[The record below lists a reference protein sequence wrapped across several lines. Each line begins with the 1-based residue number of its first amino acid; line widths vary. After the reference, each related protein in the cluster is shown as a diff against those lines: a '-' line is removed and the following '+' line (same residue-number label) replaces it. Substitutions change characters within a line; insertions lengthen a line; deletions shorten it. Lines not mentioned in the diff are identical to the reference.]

1 MDRPNDLCR
10 IEAKL
15 PTTYRIE
22 HRTYYEYTSPVSY
35 SQNQLR
41 LTPRSDASQK
51 LLEHSNLSDP
61 KPQHW
66 FHRHDWFG
74 NEVSY
79 FELLQPHQSL
89 EILHRA
95 LVQIDRIPVPN
106 DIIENSPP
114 WETAAFRSGSYGF
127 TGDQVTG
134 DQPLWQF
141 AFASRYVPLIDE
153 LREISQEVF
162 TPGRPIL
169 SAIVA
174 LYELIHG
181 SFEYRPQST
190 AIDTPLVEVLQ
201 QRRGVC
207 QDFAHVAIGCA
218 RIAGLAARYVSGYLK
233 TYPPEGA
240 RALIGADA
248 SHAWL
253 SIHAGPLGWI
263 DLDPTNRT
271 LVGHEHVTLAWGRDF
286 RDVTPINGLYLGGQ
300 LKQMQVAVRVDPIDP
315 PTQLDQPYQ
324 AETTTWRH
332 PGEDPAT
339 GNPPG
344 FL

>member
-1 MDRPNDLCR
+1 MS
-10 IEAKL
+10 
-15 PTTYRIE
+15 TTYRIE
-22 HRTYYEYTSPVSY
+22 HRTRYEYTSPVSY

-51 LLEHSNLSDP
+51 LLEHAILSDP

-74 NEVSY
+74 NDVSY

-89 EILHRA
+89 EILHQA
-95 LVQIDRIPVPN
+95 LIQIDRVPLPHEA
-106 DIIENSPP
+106 IENSPP
-114 WETAAFRSGSYGF
+114 WETATFRASVHGVAADQGG
-127 TGDQVTG
+127 GDRNF
-134 DQPLWQF
+134 WQF

-153 LREISQEVF
+153 LREISREVF

-174 LYELIHG
+174 LYELIYR

-190 AIDTPLVEVLQ
+190 VIDTPLIEVLQ

-218 RIAGLAARYVSGYLK
+218 RIVGLAARYVSGYLK
-233 TYPPEGA
+233 TYPPKEA

-271 LVGHEHVTLAWGRDF
+271 LVGHDHVTLAWGRDF

-300 LKQMQVAVRVDPIDP
+300 LKQMQVAVKVDPIDP
-315 PTQLDQPYQ
+315 PSTWPQPHSVEAAPSLQ
-324 AETTTWRH
+324 
-332 PGEDPAT
+332 PGEDPASDH
-339 GNPPG
+339 PSG
-344 FL
+344 FQ

>member
-1 MDRPNDLCR
+1 MS
-10 IEAKL
+10 
-15 PTTYRIE
+15 TTYRIE
-22 HRTYYEYTSPVSY
+22 HRTRYEYTSPVSY

-51 LLEHSNLSDP
+51 LLEHAILSDP

-74 NEVSY
+74 NDVSY

-89 EILHRA
+89 EILHQA
-95 LVQIDRIPVPN
+95 LIQIDRVPLPSEA
-106 DIIENSPP
+106 IENSPP
-114 WETAAFRSGSYGF
+114 WETATFRASVHGVAADQGG
-127 TGDQVTG
+127 GDRNF
-134 DQPLWQF
+134 WQF

-153 LREISQEVF
+153 LREISREVF

-174 LYELIHG
+174 LYELIYR

-190 AIDTPLVEVLQ
+190 VIDTPLIEVLQ

-218 RIAGLAARYVSGYLK
+218 RIVGLAARYVSGYLK
-233 TYPPEGA
+233 TYPPKEA

-271 LVGHEHVTLAWGRDF
+271 LVGHDHVTLAWGRDF

-300 LKQMQVAVRVDPIDP
+300 LKQMQVAVKVDPIDP
-315 PTQLDQPYQ
+315 PSTWPQPHSVE
-324 AETTTWRH
+324 AAPSLP
-332 PGEDPAT
+332 PGEGPASDH
-339 GNPPG
+339 PSG
-344 FL
+344 F

>member
-1 MDRPNDLCR
+1 M
-10 IEAKL
+10 

-22 HRTYYEYTSPVSY
+22 HRTRYEYTSPVSY

-51 LLEHSNLSDP
+51 LLEHVILSDP

-79 FELLQPHQSL
+79 FELLQPHHSL
-89 EILHRA
+89 EILHQA
-95 LVQIDRIPVPN
+95 LIQIDRIPLPS
-106 DIIENSPP
+106 DAIENSPP
-114 WETAAFRSGSYGF
+114 WETNAFRSGSHGVSADHVG
-127 TGDQVTG
+127 GDRN
-134 DQPLWQF
+134 PWQF
-141 AFASRYVPLIDE
+141 AFASRYVPLVDE
-153 LREISQEVF
+153 LREIAREVF

-174 LYELIHG
+174 LNELIYG

-190 AIDTPLVEVLQ
+190 AIDTPLVAVLQ

-218 RIAGLAARYVSGYLK
+218 RIVGLAARYVSGYLK
-233 TYPPEGA
+233 TYRTNESP
-240 RALIGADA
+240 ALIGSDA

-271 LVGHEHVTLAWGRDF
+271 LVGHDHVTLAWGRDF

-300 LKQMQVAVRVDPIDP
+300 LKQMQVAVKVDPIDP
-315 PTQLDQPYQ
+315 PSTWAQPYS
-324 AETTTWRH
+324 AEAAPLLQ
-332 PGEDPAT
+332 PGEDPAGDNT
-339 GNPPG
+339 PG
-344 FL
+344 FH

>member
-1 MDRPNDLCR
+1 VT
-10 IEAKL
+10 L

-22 HRTYYEYTSPVSY
+22 HRTRYEYTSPVSY

-41 LTPRSDASQK
+41 LTPRSDASQR
-51 LLEHSNLSDP
+51 LLEHAILSDP

-74 NEVSY
+74 NDVSY
-79 FELLQPHQSL
+79 FELLQPHHSL
-89 EILHRA
+89 EILHQA
-95 LVQIDRIPVPN
+95 LIQIDRVPLAS
-106 DIIENSPP
+106 DSIENSPP
-114 WETAAFRSGSYGF
+114 WETVAFRSGSQGVA
-127 TGDQVTG
+127 TVQVGGDRH
-134 DQPLWQF
+134 PWQF
-141 AFASRYVPLIDE
+141 AFASRYVPLIEE
-153 LREISQEVF
+153 LKEISMEVF

-174 LYELIHG
+174 LYELIYR

-190 AIDTPLVEVLQ
+190 AIDTPLSEVLQ

-218 RIAGLAARYVSGYLK
+218 RIVGLAARYVSGYLK
-233 TYPPEGA
+233 TYSA
-240 RALIGADA
+240 KDVRALIGADA

-300 LKQMQVAVRVDPIDP
+300 LKQMQVAVKVDPIEVP
-315 PTQLDQPYQ
+315 SNLRQPNP
-324 AETTTWRH
+324 AETAPSLPPDR
-332 PGEDPAT
+332 DPASDHPS
-339 GNPPG
+339 G
-344 FL
+344 LS

>member
-1 MDRPNDLCR
+1 M
-10 IEAKL
+10 

-22 HRTYYEYTSPVSY
+22 HRTRYEYTSPVSY

-51 LLEHSNLSDP
+51 LLEHAILSDP

-74 NEVSY
+74 NDVSY
-79 FELLQPHQSL
+79 FELLQPHHSL
-89 EILHRA
+89 EILHQA
-95 LVQIDRIPVPN
+95 LIQIDRVALPSEA
-106 DIIENSPP
+106 IENSPP
-114 WETAAFRSGSYGF
+114 WETATFRSGSHTVAAVQGG
-127 TGDQVTG
+127 GDRS
-134 DQPLWQF
+134 PWQF

-153 LREISQEVF
+153 LWEISREVF

-174 LYELIHG
+174 LYELIYG
-181 SFEYRPQST
+181 AFEYRPQST
-190 AIDTPLVEVLQ
+190 VIDTPLIEVLQ

-218 RIAGLAARYVSGYLK
+218 RIVGLAARYVSGYLK
-233 TYPPEGA
+233 TYPPKEA

-300 LKQMQVAVRVDPIDP
+300 LKQMQVAVKVDPIDLP
-315 PTQLDQPYQ
+315 STWGQPY
-324 AETTTWRH
+324 AADAPRSLH
-332 PGEDPAT
+332 PGEDPPSD
-339 GNPPG
+339 NPSG

>member
-1 MDRPNDLCR
+1 LS
-10 IEAKL
+10 
-15 PTTYRIE
+15 TTYRIE
-22 HRTYYEYTSPVSY
+22 HRTRYEYTSPVSY

-51 LLEHSNLSDP
+51 LLEHAILSDP

-74 NEVSY
+74 NDVSY

-89 EILHRA
+89 EILHQA
-95 LVQIDRIPVPN
+95 LIQIDRVPFPSEA
-106 DIIENSPP
+106 IENSLP
-114 WETAAFRSGSYGF
+114 WETATFRSDAPAIASDQIS
-127 TGDQVTG
+127 GDRNF
-134 DQPLWQF
+134 WQF

-153 LREISQEVF
+153 LREISHEVF

-174 LYELIHG
+174 LYELIYR

-190 AIDTPLVEVLQ
+190 VIETPLIEVLR

-218 RIAGLAARYVSGYLK
+218 RIVGLAARYVSGYLK
-233 TYPPEGA
+233 TYPPKEG
-240 RALIGADA
+240 RTLIGADA

-253 SIHAGPLGWI
+253 SIHAGSLGWI

-271 LVGHEHVTLAWGRDF
+271 LVGHDHVTLAWGRDF

-300 LKQMQVAVRVDPIDP
+300 LKQMQVAVKVDPIDAP
-315 PTQLDQPYQ
+315 STWVQPDS
-324 AETTTWRH
+324 AEAAHSLH
-332 PGEDPAT
+332 PGEDPASD
-339 GNPPG
+339 NAFG
-344 FL
+344 FH

>member
-1 MDRPNDLCR
+1 LRRN
-10 IEAKL
+10 EATL

-22 HRTYYEYTSPVSY
+22 HRTRYEYTSPVSY

-51 LLEHSNLSDP
+51 LLEHAILSDP

-79 FELLQPHQSL
+79 FELLQPHNSL
-89 EILHRA
+89 EILHQA
-95 LVQIDRIPVPN
+95 LVQIDRFPVPI
-106 DIIENSPP
+106 DAIENSPP
-114 WETAAFRSGSYGF
+114 WETAAFRSGSHSIA
-127 TGDQVTG
+127 GDQVNRDLT
-134 DQPLWQF
+134 PWQF
-141 AFASRYVPLIDE
+141 AFASRHVPLIDE
-153 LREISQEVF
+153 LREISREVF

-174 LYELIHG
+174 LQELIHQ

-190 AIDTPLVEVLQ
+190 AIDTPLIEVLQ

-218 RIAGLAARYVSGYLK
+218 RMAGLAARYVSGYLK
-233 TYPPEGA
+233 TYPPKEP

-253 SIHAGPLGWI
+253 SIYAGQLGWI

-271 LVGHEHVTLAWGRDF
+271 LVGDEHVTLAWGRDF
-286 RDVTPINGLYLGGQ
+286 RDVTPINGLYLGGK
-300 LKQMQVAVRVDPIDP
+300 LKQMQVAVKVDPIDLP
-315 PTQLDQPYQ
+315 SNQGQEGPAQ
-324 AETTTWRH
+324 AAPSRYADEN
-332 PGEDPAT
+332 PAT

>member
-1 MDRPNDLCR
+1 LS
-10 IEAKL
+10 
-15 PTTYRIE
+15 TTYRIE
-22 HRTYYEYTSPVSY
+22 HRTRYEYTSPVSY

-51 LLEHSNLSDP
+51 LLEHAILSDP

-74 NEVSY
+74 NDVSY

-89 EILHRA
+89 EILHQA
-95 LVQIDRIPVPN
+95 LIQIDRVPLPN
-106 DIIENSPP
+106 EAIENSPP
-114 WETAAFRSGSYGF
+114 WETATFRASVHGVAADQGG
-127 TGDQVTG
+127 GDRNF
-134 DQPLWQF
+134 WQF

-153 LREISQEVF
+153 LREISREVF

-174 LYELIHG
+174 LYELIYR

-190 AIDTPLVEVLQ
+190 VIDTPLIEVLQ

-218 RIAGLAARYVSGYLK
+218 RIVGLAARYVSGYLK
-233 TYPPEGA
+233 TYPPKEA

-271 LVGHEHVTLAWGRDF
+271 LVGHDHVTLAWGRDF

-300 LKQMQVAVRVDPIDP
+300 LKQMQVAVKVDPIDP
-315 PTQLDQPYQ
+315 PSTWPQPYSVE
-324 AETTTWRH
+324 AAPSLP
-332 PGEDPAT
+332 PGEDPASDH
-339 GNPPG
+339 PSG
-344 FL
+344 FQ